1 MRKQPGCIRAGM
13 KTIAYAAALAG
24 FWTNRFYRYV
34 TGGAGMAGW
43 LTGKIIEKKGWN
55 DRLFSLRIE
64 CDFDTFESGQ
74 FVRIALDIDGERVAR
89 PYSLVNTPD
98 EDVLEIYFN
107 IVDEGPLTP
116 RLAELESGDEIFVS
130 ERANGFLTVSEIPQ
144 CSHLWMLA
152 TGTGVGPFLSILKNK
167 DVWQRFEKVVLAYSV
182 RDLSELSYQQ
192 QVTEIQQ
199 QWPDRF
205 SFVPFVTREK
215 VEGIIHQRITESI
228 EDASLET
235 IAGIAIDADSH
246 IMMCGNSAMIS
257 AVTELLEKRGLKKH
271 RRREPGHIT
280 TEKYH

>member
-1 MRKQPGCIRAGM
+1 
-13 KTIAYAAALAG
+13 
-24 FWTNRFYRYV
+24 
-34 TGGAGMAGW
+34 MAGW
-43 LTGKIIEKKGWN
+43 LSGKIVEKTRWN

-74 FVRIALDIDGERVAR
+74 FVRVALDIDGERVAR
-89 PYSLVNTPD
+89 PYSLVNTP
-98 EDVLEIYFN
+98 EDNVLEIYFN

-167 DVWQRFEKVVLAYSV
+167 EAWQRFEKIVLVYSV
-182 RDLSELSYQQ
+182 RDLSELAYQQ
-192 QVTEIQQ
+192 QVADIQQ
-199 QWPDRF
+199 QWPKQF
-205 SFVPFVTREK
+205 CFVPVVTREK
-215 VEGIIHQRITESI
+215 VEGMTNQRITDSI
-228 EDASLET
+228 EDGSLEQA
-235 IAGIAIDADSH
+235 AGITIDADSH

-257 AVTELLEKRGLKKH
+257 AVTELLEKRGLHKH

>member
-1 MRKQPGCIRAGM
+1 
-13 KTIAYAAALAG
+13 
-24 FWTNRFYRYV
+24 
-34 TGGAGMAGW
+34 MAGW

-144 CSHLWMLA
+144 CLNLWMLA
-152 TGTGVGPFLSILKNK
+152 TGTGVGPFLSILNNK

-192 QVTEIQQ
+192 QVAEIQQ

-215 VEGIIHQRITESI
+215 VEGIIHQRITDSI
-228 EDASLET
+228 EDGSLEKT
-235 IAGIAIDADSH
+235 AGIAIDADSH